1 MAGPRPAAQKSHLWR
16 NVRILLLLLVL
27 LAVALRTWLDRIE
40 TQSWQRTLWV
50 GIYPYNGDGTAQ
62 AQRYVEALSVQDF
75 ADIEEF
81 LSREGERY
89 GLSLAQPVHIE
100 LYPQGAQLPPLL
112 EPGAGHLG
120 GAWWSLKLRWFAATA
135 TAAPGR
141 APPRIRMFVLFH
153 DPATLQTVP
162 DSHGLQKGLVGIVHA
177 FADRTM
183 NGRNNIV
190 IAHELLH
197 TVGATDKY
205 NFVNDAPRFPDG
217 YGDPV
222 QRPLYPQLTAELMAG
237 RRMLAP
243 DKWEQAESLDE
254 VVIGP
259 ATALEIRWPQHA
271 R

>member
-89 GLSLAQPVHIE
+89 GLALAQPVHIE

-197 TVGATDKY
+197 TVGASDKY
-205 NFVNDAPRFPDG
+205 DLGSDE
-217 YGDPV
+217 
-222 QRPLYPQLTAELMAG
+222 PLYPIGFADRDRKPLFPQDEAEIMAG
-237 RRMLAP
+237 RRPLSAHE
-243 DKWEQAESLDE
+243 WEMPRSLRG
-254 VVIGP
+254 VVVGP
-259 ATALEIRWPQHA
+259 ETALEIRWTH
-271 R
+271 